1 MASSLLP
8 RSSTSLARGLRHLL
22 GARQVQASSSAV
34 LSSSRRNLSTEAA
47 ADKKAQ
53 LTVRDA
59 LNAALDEE
67 LARDKRVFLMGEEV
81 AQYDGAYK
89 VGRNLK

>member
-34 LSSSRRNLSTEAA
+34 LSSRNLSTEAA